1 MWDNARL
8 LNQLANGLYSV
19 AAVLILYWV
28 LTAITQLPIFPLRE
42 IQLTGHIVHTTRDQV
57 HGSVAGQLKGN
68 FLTLDLDAARAT
80 FQKLPWVRRVTVR
93 REWPDRL
100 DVDIEEHVA
109 LARWRESAL
118 VNTYGELFVAAT
130 SEILPVFIAPEG
142 AAAEVVQRYEAFRR
156 LLEPLGKRPVQVFL
170 SDRRAWELKL
180 DDGDVVELGRSEME
194 ERLQRLVT
202 AYDHTLARL
211 SDQSYRID
219 LRYSNGF
226 AVRSSRVA
234 PRASGT

>member
-1 MWDNARL
+1 
-8 LNQLANGLYSV
+8 
-19 AAVLILYWV
+19 
-28 LTAITQLPIFPLRE
+28 
-42 IQLTGHIVHTTRDQV
+42 
-57 HGSVAGQLKGN
+57 
-68 FLTLDLDAARAT
+68 
-80 FQKLPWVRRVTVR
+80 
-93 REWPDRL
+93 
-100 DVDIEEHVA
+100 VDIEEHVA